1 MGKTKKNKGR
11 FVSLPFKMGKK
22 NLIIMG
28 SGVLSV
34 LLGYITLA
42 KGMVDLPAILLVLG
56 YCVLLPVGIIWKEE
70 E

>member
-11 FVSLPFKMGKK
+11 FVSLSFRMGKK